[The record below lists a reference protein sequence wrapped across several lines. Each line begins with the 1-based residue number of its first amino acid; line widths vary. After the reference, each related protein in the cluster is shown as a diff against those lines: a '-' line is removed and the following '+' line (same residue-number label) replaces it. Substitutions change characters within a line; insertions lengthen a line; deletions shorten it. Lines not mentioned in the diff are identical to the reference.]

1 MHFLDLTM
9 HLLVVEQISCTFI
22 AYPSL
27 LLAYI
32 GQAAWLMKHEDM
44 VSTTFYS
51 SIPSECKNL
60 PIFIKFL
67 VVSTE
72 DFY

>member
-1 MHFLDLTM
+1 MCIGMYGMQLSCT
-9 HLLVVEQISCTFI
+9 LLV
-22 AYPSL
+22 YPCL

-51 SIPSECKNL
+51 SIPSEYTRV
-60 PIFIKFL
+60 PSQF
-67 VVSTE
+67 
-72 DFY
+72 